1 MSNKRVA
8 VGGGGLPLSLRL
20 PYEIPEFS
28 KAKMTL
34 GVQAHFRLHTGTLAE
49 ITKYLS
55 LCHISL
61 SATMIQKL

>member
-8 VGGGGLPLSLRL
+8 VKGGEFGEFPQ
-20 PYEIPEFS
+20 FS